1 MYLLDSNACVHIL
14 NNSSQPLV
22 ARLRA
27 HDRGAIYL
35 SSVVKAELAYG
46 AYHSTR
52 VADNLRLLRRF
63 FDAFESLSFDDHCVD
78 PYGRIRS
85 DLARSGTPIGPNDT
99 MIAAIAVA
107 HEMTLVTNNTHEF
120 SRVVGLQIEDWSAE

>member
-1 MYLLDSNACVHIL
+1 MYLLDSNACIHIL
-14 NNSSQPLV
+14 NNSSPPLV

-27 HDRGAIYL
+27 HDRGAIHL
-35 SSVVKAELAYG
+35 CSVVKAELVYG

-52 VADNLRLLRRF
+52 IADNLRLLQRF
-63 FDAFESLSFDDHCVD
+63 FDTFESLAFSDDCVD

-99 MIAAIAVA
+99 LIAAIAVA
-107 HEMTLVTNNTHEF
+107 HKMTLVTNNTREF
-120 SRVVGLQIEDWSAE
+120 SRVVGLQIEDWSAG